1 MVLRVCGTRAAW
13 AAARPQHSAGMAS
26 STKAAASLQ
35 SALLVTRAPVV
46 LQAPSGLEREYY
58 RFNVALSNR
67 LQQPFAREQYFK
79 KGSAAESRFD
89 EFYAQLQKTWDL
101 QTATKTPDAP
111 RAASG
116 AQEAEA
122 DLYATMPR
130 ETKADQERNVQSLER
145 ALDRTLYLAVQR
157 DGTWRLPTKA
167 LPGARAPTDSLHD
180 TATEAVTEPLG
191 TDMDLWLVSKLPIAV
206 VQDAAQSNKVRA
218 RDSHRRTF
226 SRRTSSLARR
236 RLRRAPTLRGSRAR
250 SSKSAGSRRTRPTPA
265 RRGTSCRT
273 CWMHRPIAGSL
284 LHMAGRPRLASVC
297 HVGEHVGHVV
307 ATRLGDIVE
316 PAVGA
321 THR

>member
-1 MVLRVCGTRAAW
+1 
-13 AAARPQHSAGMAS
+13 MAS

-206 VQDAAQSNKVRA
+206 VQDAAQSNKTYILKAHILSGTPSSASGTDFAWLTREELQERWLAQDTPDARA
-218 RDSHRRTF
+218 SWNVVQD
-226 SRRTSSLARR
+226 
-236 RLRRAPTLRGSRAR
+236 
-250 SSKSAGSRRTRPTPA
+250 
-265 RRGTSCRT
+265 
-273 CWMHRPIAGSL
+273 L
-284 LHMAGRPRLASVC
+284 LDA
-297 HVGEHVGHVV
+297 
-307 ATRLGDIVE
+307 
-316 PAVGA
+316 
-321 THR
+321 